1 MSGKSDFNNGQMVDK
16 TAQEDFEV
24 ALKRGFWR
32 SVINWFKQDQNKLL
46 PFDEVRMELPVLS
59 EHSIGLRQIP
69 IENVVGS
76 VGRYHDFDRAFLP
89 RQTHT
94 RGRWVSIDKAHL
106 QDIILPPIEVYKVGD
121 LYFVKDG
128 NHRVSVARERGQ
140 KFVDANVIE
149 MDVPVKLDPSIS
161 IDELIAKREQIEF
174 FQKTHL
180 HQNFPGVEIALSVPG
195 GYQKLIEHIET
206 HRWFMGEREKSAV
219 DWDKAVVDWYKQV
232 YEPLV
237 KVIRDNQTLKDFSG
251 RTEADLYLW
260 IIEHLWYLREEY
272 QGEISFENAAVDFV
286 EKFSERS
293 LPRVLRLV
301 GQAAAQIGGRSKE
314 KNGAQA
320 DAESIE

>member
-1 MSGKSDFNNGQMVDK
+1 MNRKSDFNSAQMVDK
-16 TAQEDFEV
+16 TAQEDFEI

-32 SVINWFKQDQNKLL
+32 SVINWFKQDENKLL
-46 PFDEVRMELPVLS
+46 PFDEVRMQLPTLS
-59 EHSIGLRQIP
+59 EHYIGLRQIP
-69 IENVVGS
+69 LENIVGS
-76 VGRYHDFDRAFLP
+76 LGRYQDFDRAFLP

-140 KFVDANVIE
+140 LFLDADVIE
-149 MDVPVKLDPSIS
+149 IDIPVKLDPSIN

-174 FQKTHL
+174 FQRTHL
-180 HQNFPGVEIALSVPG
+180 HQHIPGVEIELSLPG

-206 HRWFMGEREKSAV
+206 HRWFMGEREKSEV
-219 DWDKAVVDWYKQV
+219 DWDKAVVDWYQQV
-232 YEPLV
+232 YRPLV
-237 KVIRDNQTLKDFSG
+237 KVIRDNQTLKEFSG

-272 QGEISFENAAVDFV
+272 LGEISFENAAVDFV
-286 EKFSERS
+286 EKFSARS
-293 LPRVLRLV
+293 LPRILRLV
-301 GQAAAQIGGRSKE
+301 GQAAAQIGGGPKE
-314 KNGAQA
+314 ANGARA
-320 DAESIE
+320 DAESNK

>member
-1 MSGKSDFNNGQMVDK
+1 MSGKSDFNNSQMVNK
-16 TAQEDFEV
+16 IAQEDFEI

-32 SVINWFKQDQNKLL
+32 SVINWFKQDENKLL
-46 PFDEVRMELPVLS
+46 PFDEVRMQLPALS
-59 EHSIGLRQIP
+59 EHYIGLRQIP
-69 IENVVGS
+69 LENVVGS
-76 VGRYHDFDRAFLP
+76 LGRYLDFDRAFLP
-89 RQTHT
+89 RQTHS

-140 KFVDANVIE
+140 LFLDADVIE
-149 MDVPVKLDPSIS
+149 IDVPVKLDPSIS

-180 HQNFPGVEIALSVPG
+180 HQHIPGVEIELSLPG

-219 DWDKAVVDWYKQV
+219 DWDKAVVDWYQQV

-293 LPRVLRLV
+293 LPRILRLV
-301 GQAAAQIGGRSKE
+301 GQAAAQIGGGPKE
-314 KNGAQA
+314 ANGARA
-320 DAESIE
+320 DAESNE